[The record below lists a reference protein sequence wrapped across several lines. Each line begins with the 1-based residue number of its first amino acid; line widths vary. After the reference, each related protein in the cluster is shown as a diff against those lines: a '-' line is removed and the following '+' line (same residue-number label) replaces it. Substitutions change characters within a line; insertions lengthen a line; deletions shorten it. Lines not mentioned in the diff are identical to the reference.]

1 MVCSK
6 VVFLAVATLLILYR
20 HISSPIRIKDDSQ
33 SSSRRQAMIQD
44 PLKIF
49 AAINQG
55 VILVIASLS
64 WKA

>member
-6 VVFLAVATLLILYR
+6 VLFLAVVTLLILYR
-20 HISSPIRIKDDSQ
+20 QISSPIRIKDDSQ
-33 SSSRRQAMIQD
+33 SSSKRQAMIQD

-64 WKA
+64 

>member
-20 HISSPIRIKDDSQ
+20 QISSPIRIKDDSQ

-55 VILVIASLS
+55 VILVITSLF